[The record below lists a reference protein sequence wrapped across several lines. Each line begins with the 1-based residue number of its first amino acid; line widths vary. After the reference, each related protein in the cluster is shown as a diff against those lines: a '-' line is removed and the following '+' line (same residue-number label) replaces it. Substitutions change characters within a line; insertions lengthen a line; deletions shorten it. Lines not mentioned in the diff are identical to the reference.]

1 MHLPRLSQTISSKSK
16 KVEIWGCVG
25 AEASVYYSSRRNAH
39 PKLRA
44 FSSGGERF
52 PDTEEVTSSNLVTP
66 TKLPRPEPS
75 GSGLFWYVGAMHGD
89 SVSGPILHLVGTSTS
104 GPVLAHSGAVRT
116 SRSSRKVGQMRSGR
130 SRTKGPLYAR
140 WPTRHIGWR
149 RRCSLGH
156 CDPPWAPLHSRHTFF
171 CPSWLLSQ
179 AENLLWGSDAIPAPD
194 SGGPCLLGGAALF
207 VLTPLA
213 LLAPGLRGIGMPA
226 TVPQLYTWLSNIG
239 TARLC
244 NNYQHVTVLGLL
256 RAVLCQSRTCRRRRA
271 ARFTVP
277 RRG

>member
-16 KVEIWGCVG
+16 KAEIWGCVR

-75 GSGLFWYVGAMHGD
+75 GSGLFWYVGAMRGD

-130 SRTKGPLYAR
+130 SRTKGSLYAR

-156 CDPPWAPLHSRHTFF
+156 CDPPGRLSTRATPSSAPL
-171 CPSWLLSQ
+171 
-179 AENLLWGSDAIPAPD
+179 G
-194 SGGPCLLGGAALF
+194 
-207 VLTPLA
+207 
-213 LLAPGLRGIGMPA
+213 
-226 TVPQLYTWLSNIG
+226 Y
-239 TARLC
+239 
-244 NNYQHVTVLGLL
+244 
-256 RAVLCQSRTCRRRRA
+256 CRRQKTCSGALMPYPPPIREGLAFSVGPASSNRPLSFFSSRVFVA
-271 ARFTVP
+271 
-277 RRG
+277 

>member
-1 MHLPRLSQTISSKSK
+1 M
-16 KVEIWGCVG
+16 G
-25 AEASVYYSSRRNAH
+25 
-39 PKLRA
+39 
-44 FSSGGERF
+44 
-52 PDTEEVTSSNLVTP
+52 
-66 TKLPRPEPS
+66 
-75 GSGLFWYVGAMHGD
+75 
-89 SVSGPILHLVGTSTS
+89 
-104 GPVLAHSGAVRT
+104 
-116 SRSSRKVGQMRSGR
+116 RSSHIVGRYELADPRVKWGKCEAADPAQRGHSMRDGLRGISDGGAGVPWA
-130 SRTKGPLYAR
+130 TA
-140 WPTRHIGWR
+140 T
-149 RRCSLGH
+149 
-156 CDPPWAPLHSRHTFF
+156 PWAPLHSRHTFF

-213 LLAPGLRGIGMPA
+213 LLGPGLRGIGMPA

-256 RAVLCQSRTCRRRRA
+256 RAVLCQSRTCWRRRA

>member
-1 MHLPRLSQTISSKSK
+1 MHLPRLSQTFSSKSK
-16 KVEIWGCVG
+16 KVEIWGCAG

-156 CDPPWAPLHSRHTFF
+156 CDS
-171 CPSWLLSQ
+171 
-179 AENLLWGSDAIPAPD
+179 
-194 SGGPCLLGGAALF
+194 LGAS
-207 VLTPLA
+207 PLA
-213 LLAPGLRGIGMPA
+213 PHLLLPLLAIVAGRKLA
-226 TVPQLYTWLSNIG
+226 
-239 TARLC
+239 
-244 NNYQHVTVLGLL
+244 LGL
-256 RAVLCQSRTCRRRRA
+256 
-271 ARFTVP
+271 
-277 RRG
+277 